1 MCSSFHARPVTTS
14 LVGKMTEQLV
24 TNILLGAIL
33 LVLII
38 GAVRR

>member
-1 MCSSFHARPVTTS
+1 MGEEAMND
-14 LVGKMTEQLV
+14 LLL